1 MASLKLENDKLDV
14 DKLDITSVVLIT
26 LIDVVKNE
34 VVKSVNTMNRLK
46 NLMSF
51 RLLILVI

>member
-1 MASLKLENDKLDV
+1 MASLKLENDKLDI